1 MSLLLALLLCLSACA
16 LSVQNSDLVSKIG
29 SKKIAFDELVADKDS
44 FRAFMK
50 KRSYESKPARRL
62 NLTQSPLLRPDLREI
77 KTVADHDEIHEIH
90 LIVRP
95 LDENLLHRTLNEVS
109 DPKSSKYGQF
119 LSHKDVKTIVRNELA
134 VESVTNYLNNHNIEI
149 IRIDKLGY
157 TITCRAT
164 IKTWE
169 RIFETKF
176 HQYEMKV
183 EAGDVKTL
191 NRAKSYN
198 IPLELKAHLLGA
210 FGLVDFPARKQKKLK
225 GIKQVKRESFVTK
238 TDATTGVTTYCSTSG
253 STTECYVGPET
264 INTYYNIDSN
274 VGDPYEAGNTS
285 SSFVDQAVYAS
296 IGQIFS
302 TVDLEAFQTEFN
314 LPKDAVDEDKGGH
327 KSAECETFDDCTEAN
342 LDVQYMLA
350 ISQET
355 KMIYDYV
362 ASAESFSA
370 WLATV
375 ANLENPY
382 DVISISYGE
391 SEKYLTDTELYSFE
405 TSAQILGVQGV
416 TLFSSSGDDG
426 VAGSGTEL
434 NSCGYHPQF
443 PASCPIVTSVGATMG
458 PESNSAEIVCSGAT
472 GGVITSG
479 GGFSDYYS
487 MPEWQSD
494 VVNSYISNTQ
504 PYAGYNSKGRA
515 YPDISLLG
523 YNYLVA
529 IQSEFYL
536 LSGTSASSPVF
547 AAMISLINARRKSL
561 GRSRVGW
568 INPALYSLY
577 EDDPDGGYVID
588 ITEGDNSCTAYGNVC
603 CEQGFPAAV
612 GWDGSTGLGS
622 VDFGI
627 LSSLMQSL
635 GNTPLYPTSAPT
647 PTAEKTTS
655 LPTKEPTASP
665 TQDSGYLFFNSYLGD
680 VCEDDPYY
688 ISAYRTGLCLQEQT
702 WKYQNEPLDLWVK
715 FECTS
720 NGGYFKLYRSNTCEA
735 DLFYEGLLSSGCS
748 YSDEESFKLTCESS
762 GDRISLPT
770 MTDYTYEVGYNDDNC
785 ETIAMYDAYME
796 DYCFVYDTNSSIILE
811 WPNRYSYANDDCAG
825 TPVTYAL
832 GEQCQSNE
840 FENYYYYY
848 LDIYGFY
855 ALKEYSYAFGHS
867 AATYSTYKPTAKPT
881 DSPSETG
888 TLAITLSI
896 SGFSG
901 DMTDPDTQQ
910 AVLLAIRDVS
920 GLDDSDS
927 LEIIDTY
934 RRRLLRILS
943 TDVTVEMGAT
953 VYLSNHP
960 SSSSISDV
968 EANIALAIEDAVT
981 DGSLNAALIN
991 ECTGTCG
998 TSFDGATISVT
1009 VSSIDSNGESSSDND
1024 AGISGGEIAAIV
1036 IFVLL
1041 AVSSTVAYI
1050 IYRSR
1055 KAAKDSSALKSFEI
1069 SEVKTENPMQL
1080 SAVNVQT
1087 RNVANTD
1094 PAAASTTNKT
1104 TSK

>member
-1 MSLLLALLLCLSACA
+1 
-16 LSVQNSDLVSKIG
+16 
-29 SKKIAFDELVADKDS
+29 
-44 FRAFMK
+44 MK

-77 KTVADHDEIHEIH
+77 KTVEDRDEIHEIS
-90 LIVRP
+90 LIVKP
-95 LDENLLHRTLNEVS
+95 LDENLLHRTLHEVS

-119 LSHKDVKTIVRNELA
+119 LSHKDVKTIVRNELS
-134 VESVTNYLNNHNIEI
+134 VESITNYLNNHKVEI
-149 IRIDKLGY
+149 IGIDKLGY
-157 TITCRAT
+157 TITCKAA
-164 IKTWE
+164 IKMWE
-169 RIFETKF
+169 QIFDTKF
-176 HQYEMKV
+176 HQYEMNV
-183 EAGDVKTL
+183 EDEGVKTL

-198 IPLELKAHLLGA
+198 IPHELKNHLLGA

-225 GIKQVKRESFVTK
+225 GMKQVKKESFVARK
-238 TDATTGVTTYCSTSG
+238 DATTSVTTYCSTSG

-274 VGDPYEAGNTS
+274 VGDPYETGNTS

-296 IGQIFS
+296 IGQTFS
-302 TVDLEAFQTEFN
+302 TVDLEAFQTEFS
-314 LPKDAVDEDKGGH
+314 LPKDAVDEDIGGH
-327 KSAECETFDDCTEAN
+327 KSAECKTANDCAEAN

-362 ASAESFSA
+362 ASTESFSA
-370 WLATV
+370 WLATI

-472 GGVITSG
+472 GGIITSG

-504 PYAGYNSKGRA
+504 PYTGYNSKGRA
-515 YPDISLLG
+515 YPDISLMG

-529 IQSEFYL
+529 IQSNFYL

-561 GRSRVGW
+561 GKSRVGW

-577 EDDPDGGYVID
+577 EDDPDGGYVND
-588 ITEGDNSCTAYGNVC
+588 ITAGDNSCTAYGDVC

-622 VDFGI
+622 VDFDV
-627 LSSLMQSL
+627 LSTLMQSL
-635 GNTPLYPTSAPT
+635 GDTPLYPTSAPT
-647 PTAEKTTS
+647 PTAKKTTS
-655 LPTKEPTASP
+655 SPTKKPTVSP
-665 TQDSGYLFFNSYLGD
+665 TQNSGYLFFNSYLGD
-680 VCEDDPYY
+680 VCASDPYY

-702 WKYQNEPLDLWVK
+702 WKYNNEPLNLWVN

-720 NGGYFKLYRSNTCEA
+720 NGGYFRLYESNSCKA
-735 DLFYEGLLSSGCS
+735 SSLAYEGLLSSGCS
-748 YSDEESFKLTCESS
+748 YSDEESFQLSCEAS
-762 GDRISLPT
+762 GDSISLST
-770 MTDYTYEVGYNDDNC
+770 MTDYTYKVGYNDENC
-785 ETIAMYDAYME
+785 GTIALYDAYME
-796 DYCFVYDTNSSIILE
+796 DYCFISDTNSSIILE
-811 WPNRYSYANDDCAG
+811 WPNYYYYANEKCAG
-825 TPVTYAL
+825 TPQKGTL
-832 GEQCQSNE
+832 NE
-840 FENYYYYY
+840 ECESDVFSNYYYVE
-848 LDIYGFY
+848 IYGFY
-855 ALKEYSYAFGHS
+855 ALEYSYTFGHS
-867 AATYSTYKPTAKPT
+867 AATYSTYKPTTKPT
-881 DSPSETG
+881 SSPSEIG
-888 TLAITLSI
+888 TLAITLTI

-910 AVLLAIRDVS
+910 AVLLATRDVS

-934 RRRLLRILS
+934 RRRLFRVLS
-943 TDVTVEMGAT
+943 TDVTVEMAAT

-960 SSSSISDV
+960 SSTTISDV
-968 EANIALAIEDAVT
+968 EANIALAISDAVA
-981 DGSLNAALIN
+981 DGSLNAALVN

-998 TSFDGATISVT
+998 TSFNGVTTSATV
-1009 VSSIDSNGESSSDND
+1009 VSTDSNGESSPDND
-1024 AGISGGEIAAIV
+1024 AGGISGGTIAGIV
-1036 IFVLL
+1036 IVVLL
-1041 AVSSTVAYI
+1041 VVSSIVAYI

-1055 KAAKDSSALKSFEI
+1055 KAAKDSSALKSFEL
-1069 SEVKTENPMQL
+1069 SDAKTDNPMQL
-1080 SAVNVQT
+1080 AAVKVEKT
-1087 RNVANTD
+1087 G
-1094 PAAASTTNKT
+1094 PATASSVYKT